1 MVLLF
6 IEPAIDVSVL
16 ITSVFIGGT
25 SAHCESDSGEIIWS
39 WRHISDPE
47 TESPKD

>member
-1 MVLLF
+1 MSPMNINVMN
-6 IEPAIDVSVL
+6 
-16 ITSVFIGGT
+16 TSVYIDGT
-25 SAHCESDSGEIIWS
+25 SALCVSDSGEIIWS